1 MIKSYNYISEN
12 IKLIGFTGEVYP
24 KYSRYIFNEIFSRSW
39 AYLKLY
45 LHYPISEYRTGSVLM
60 MLDEHFINIKYSIN
74 RWEYLA
80 IPYMFNFFDGL
91 QEQCIEIDI

>member
-1 MIKSYNYISEN
+1 MIKSYNYISGN

-39 AYLKLY
+39 AYLKLD
-45 LHYPISEYRTGSVLM
+45 LHYPLSEYRTDSVFI
-60 MLDEHFINIKYSIN
+60 MLDEHFISIKYSIN
-74 RWEYLA
+74 HWEYLA
-80 IPYMFNFFDGL
+80 IPYMLYFLDGL